1 MSAREGTERG
11 GRQSGHVTSGRRGGI
26 ESEEASV
33 SFLPLPTNQPRAMK
47 TAMKARILL
56 QCELQSGSGAMDS
69 GRKQPGGSDSG
80 SNRWSDSDGGSPIS
94 VTLDTSS
101 ELVRRVIQNNSNNS
115 LVVISQSLDR
125 LNHAAN
131 NKSTPDHPAAP
142 PAPGAA
148 AATRKPKCARC
159 RNHGKCEK
167 VKGHKR
173 YCPFRNCVC
182 RKCILIKQRQKVMAK
197 QVALRRAQELEEQR
211 GQFPHSDDEYRPSPA
226 TSPSIEGSS
235 PSYTFGIPFSAFS
248 ATGGM

>member
-1 MSAREGTERG
+1 
-11 GRQSGHVTSGRRGGI
+11 
-26 ESEEASV
+26 
-33 SFLPLPTNQPRAMK
+33 MK
-47 TAMKARILL
+47 TAMKARILS
-56 QCELQSGSGAMDS
+56 QCETRPLHKCSEGAIMES
-69 GRKQPGGSDSG
+69 GRGKQPASDSG
-80 SNRWSDSDGGSPIS
+80 SNRWSDSDGGGSPLS

-101 ELVRRVIQNNSNNS
+101 ELVRRVIQNNSNNNGNS
-115 LVVISQSLDR
+115 LVVISQTLDR
-125 LNHAAN
+125 LNHAS
-131 NKSTPDHPAAP
+131 NKAPDPGVP
-142 PAPGAA
+142 PSGAG

-226 TSPSIEGSS
+226 TSPLIEGSS

-248 ATGGM
+248 TTGGM